1 MTLPNR
7 LKIKIL
13 IILNLFETIIVLS
26 IIYMSK
32 HTLGILKCYYY
43 YIIIIIIIIIYLFIY
58 LFIYFW
64 ILYFFQIMSVI
75 MSNFQR
81 QPAIRK

>member
-7 LKIKIL
+7 LKIKKL

-43 YIIIIIIIIIYLFIY
+43 YIIIIIGIIIIIIY

-64 ILYFFQIMSVI
+64 ILYFF
-75 MSNFQR
+75 
-81 QPAIRK
+81 K

>member
-7 LKIKIL
+7 LKIKKL

-43 YIIIIIIIIIYLFIY
+43 YIIIIIVIIIIIIIIIY

-64 ILYFFQIMSVI
+64 ILYFF
-75 MSNFQR
+75 
-81 QPAIRK
+81 K

>member
-43 YIIIIIIIIIYLFIY
+43 YIIIIIIIIIIIYLFIY
-58 LFIYFW
+58 LFTFESSI
-64 ILYFFQIMSVI
+64 FF
-75 MSNFQR
+75 
-81 QPAIRK
+81 K

>member
-7 LKIKIL
+7 LKIKKL

-43 YIIIIIIIIIYLFIY
+43 YIIIIIVIIIY

-64 ILYFFQIMSVI
+64 ILYFF
-75 MSNFQR
+75 
-81 QPAIRK
+81 K

>member
-7 LKIKIL
+7 LKIKKL

-43 YIIIIIIIIIYLFIY
+43 YIIIIIVIIIIIIIIIIY

-64 ILYFFQIMSVI
+64 ILYFF
-75 MSNFQR
+75 
-81 QPAIRK
+81 K

>member
-7 LKIKIL
+7 LKIKKL

-43 YIIIIIIIIIYLFIY
+43 YTIIIIVIIIIIIIY

-64 ILYFFQIMSVI
+64 ILYFF
-75 MSNFQR
+75 
-81 QPAIRK
+81 K